1 MQAEQHHVMGHP
13 WRLLSCGDGATGN
26 KASEQPVGNSQFIVT
41 MHLDCPKLEVLK
53 MDSQKLWTIDC
64 LIFKEVKLHTV
75 CQLKKKNPKT
85 ITPSC
90 LSFGTIKSTDT
101 ININQKN

>member
-75 CQLKKKNPKT
+75 CQLKKKTLKQLLLPALVLGQLKAL
-85 ITPSC
+85 IR
-90 LSFGTIKSTDT
+90 
-101 ININQKN
+101 